1 MILPHGGTGR
11 NRFPVGT
18 PGLVRPRTRGASGAH
33 GLVRLGRPSVHR
45 ADVPRGSN
53 HPPTP
58 FAAFPP
64 DLPMTPSRPVDVG
77 LTDALDPILGDRLG
91 PALERI
97 DARAGARLDD
107 DGVHVRRLLRTT
119 HVPWER
125 ISSIRLDSRLDLV
138 LSFGVGLLPVTR
150 LPVIG
155 PVIETAADR
164 AVDQLTHRLV
174 PGLRARAGWA
184 VATVEQQTWRRDV
197 EFHRAAR
204 VVVLLYPA
212 VTHRL
217 VEEANSRGIPV
228 IRDDGGP
235 SSTQGTAA

>member
-1 MILPHGGTGR
+1 M
-11 NRFPVGT
+11 
-18 PGLVRPRTRGASGAH
+18 
-33 GLVRLGRPSVHR
+33 
-45 ADVPRGSN
+45 
-53 HPPTP
+53 PP
-58 FAAFPP
+58 A
-64 DLPMTPSRPVDVG
+64 RPVDVG
-77 LTDALDPILGDRLG
+77 LTDALDPMLGHRLG
-91 PALERI
+91 PALEHI
-97 DARAGARLDD
+97 DARAGARVDD

-138 LSFGVGLLPVTR
+138 LSFGVGLLPITR

-164 AVDQLTHRLV
+164 AVDQLTRRLA

-197 EFHRAAR
+197 DFQRGARA
-204 VVVLLYPA
+204 VVLLYPE

-217 VEEANSRGIPV
+217 VDEADSRGIPV